1 MQYILFQI
9 KYNTITYDNYKI
21 SINIVTY
28 DLMSVCES
36 IFVPFKLTI
45 PFSFS
50 MKKQI
55 WMIKKPNTSVAL
67 FSVICVTSYVVHILL
82 N

>member
-1 MQYILFQI
+1 MQYIIFQI

-28 DLMSVCES
+28 NLVSICKSISVL
-36 IFVPFKLTI
+36 FKLTI

-50 MKKQI
+50 IKEQI
-55 WMIKKPNTSVAL
+55 WMIRKPNTSVAL